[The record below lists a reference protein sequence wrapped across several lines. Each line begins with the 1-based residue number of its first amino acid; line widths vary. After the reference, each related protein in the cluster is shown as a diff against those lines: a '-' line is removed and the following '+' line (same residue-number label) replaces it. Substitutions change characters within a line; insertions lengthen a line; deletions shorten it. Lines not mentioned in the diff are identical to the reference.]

1 MPATNVR
8 SAVAVRPPRPM
19 TLPRSSGWTCTSTVR
34 PRRLVT
40 MSTRTSSGLSTIP
53 RTRCSTASTTTELT
67 GGSAFGFRG
76 GLNRRFSLGRRRR
89 LLGRRLL
96 RLGGLG
102 GWAVGGGQC
111 GVEEVQLARLWLGPL
126 QRALLA
132 GQALE
137 LLPVTGDLEQLE
149 HGLGGLGAHGQP
161 VLRTLR
167 VDLDQARLLL
177 GVVAADDL
185 DRAAVAACARV
196 GDGDAVLGIADLA
209 KPGQLDL
216 DSHGRTSPVG
226 ITRQFSDAGRLPGS
240 GFASRVYGHEATHGH
255 YADSRHCARTAAGSG
270 NLLR

>member
-76 GLNRRFSLGRRRR
+76 GLSRRFRLGRRRRLLSRRFHLGRRRRLLGRRFHLGRRRRLLGRRFRLGRRRRLLGRRFRLGRRRR
-89 LLGRRLL
+89 LLGRRLPLL
-96 RLGGLG
+96 RRGGLG
-102 GWAVGGGQC
+102 GWALGGGQC

-132 GQALE
+132 G
-137 LLPVTGDLEQLE
+137 
-149 HGLGGLGAHGQP
+149 
-161 VLRTLR
+161 
-167 VDLDQARLLL
+167 
-177 GVVAADDL
+177 
-185 DRAAVAACARV
+185 
-196 GDGDAVLGIADLA
+196 
-209 KPGQLDL
+209 
-216 DSHGRTSPVG
+216 
-226 ITRQFSDAGRLPGS
+226 
-240 GFASRVYGHEATHGH
+240 
-255 YADSRHCARTAAGSG
+255 
-270 NLLR
+270 